1 MAGTASSGRRTAR
14 WVPYAMIAPTLI
26 FLMIFFVIPIFTL
39 FKTSLSTNTGSVYL
53 PVQKFGW
60 EWGNYSSAF
69 TQYRAEIGRSF
80 GYATVAT
87 VIMIVLAFPP
97 GQ

>member
-39 FKTSLSTNTGSVYL
+39 WV
-53 PVQKFGW
+53 PVTYVMDARW
-60 EWGNYSSAF
+60 
-69 TQYRAEIGRSF
+69 
-80 GYATVAT
+80 
-87 VIMIVLAFPP
+87 L
-97 GQ
+97 